1 MLNKTKK
8 FFVILLSIMFI
19 LSFFN
24 TAFATN
30 PNFNIGT
37 FENNSKAPN
46 EVKNLT
52 KGTIG
57 SAISVIR
64 IVASGALVI
73 ILVFISIKYMTS
85 SAGDR
90 ADIKKHAVAFVTAA
104 LIIFGSSVIIEV
116 LIELAG
122 EIKA

>member
-24 TAFATN
+24 TAFATD
-30 PNFNIGT
+30 NFDIGV
-37 FENNSKAPN
+37 FENNSKAPD

-73 ILVFISIKYMTS
+73 ILVYISIKYMTS

>member
-24 TAFATN
+24 TAFATD
-30 PNFNIGT
+30 NFDIGV
-37 FENNSKAPN
+37 FENNSKAPD

-73 ILVFISIKYMTS
+73 ILVYISIKYMTS

-122 EIKA
+122 EIKS